1 MKKTRHASNKP
12 KYPKARSRRS
22 TSSIKMTRSATG
34 WDCVLRITHSLN
46 GKREWIE
53 ARADGLLA
61 HRKSNGSVDDTAAQ
75 AARRMVRRADRAEI
89 ATLMT
94 GLANPHRLAIL
105 HSLLEGP
112 ANYRRLQAATQLK
125 AGPLYHH
132 ISELRLAGLIGP
144 KARDSYQLTE
154 LGNRLTVL
162 SVLLPK
168 LATAKPQH
176 RQ

>member
-1 MKKTRHASNKP
+1 MKKSPRKSNKP

-22 TSSIKMTRSATG
+22 SSAIKMSRTATG
-34 WDCVLRITHSLN
+34 WDCVLRITHALD

-53 ARADGLLA
+53 ARADGLIA
-61 HRKSNGSVDDTAAQ
+61 HRKNNGSVDDTAAQ

-112 ANYRRLQAATQLK
+112 ANYQHLLSVTQLT
-125 AGPLYHH
+125 AGPVYHH

-144 KARDSYQLTE
+144 KARDTYELTE
-154 LGNRLTVL
+154 LGNRLAVL
-162 SVLLPK
+162 SLLLPK
-168 LATAKPQH
+168 LAKAKPQ
-176 RQ
+176 RRK

>member
-1 MKKTRHASNKP
+1 MKKSSRKSNKP
-12 KYPKARSRRS
+12 KYPKARGRRS
-22 TSSIKMTRSATG
+22 SSSVKMTRSATG
-34 WDCVLRITHSLN
+34 WDCVLRITHALD

-53 ARADGLLA
+53 VQTDSLLA
-61 HRKSNGSVDDTAAQ
+61 HRKNNGSVDETAAQ

-112 ANYRRLQAATQLK
+112 ANYRHLLSATQLK

-144 KARDSYQLTE
+144 KARDTYELTE

-168 LATAKPQH
+168 IAKAKPQR

>member
-1 MKKTRHASNKP
+1 MKKSPRKSNKP

-22 TSSIKMTRSATG
+22 SSSIKMTRSATG
-34 WDCVLRITHSLN
+34 WDCALRITHALD

-53 ARADGLLA
+53 ARANSLLE
-61 HRKSNGSVDDTAAQ
+61 HRRKNGSVSETAAQ
-75 AARRMVRRADRAEI
+75 AARRMVRRADRTEI
-89 ATLMT
+89 ASLMT

-105 HSLLEGP
+105 HNLLQGP
-112 ANYRRLQAATQLK
+112 ANYRHLRSATQLK

-144 KARDSYQLTE
+144 KARDTYELTE

-168 LATAKPQH
+168 LARAKPQ
-176 RQ
+176 RCR

>member
-1 MKKTRHASNKP
+1 MKKSPRKSSRR
-12 KYPKARSRRS
+12 KYPKARSRRWS
-22 TSSIKMTRSATG
+22 RSGRMTRSATG
-34 WDCVLRITHSLN
+34 WDCVLRITHVLD
-46 GKREWIE
+46 GKREWVE
-53 ARADGLLA
+53 ARADSLLA
-61 HRKSNGSVDDTAAQ
+61 HHKNNGSVEDTAAQ

-112 ANYRRLQAATQLK
+112 ANYQRLLSATQLK

-144 KARDSYQLTE
+144 KARDAYELTE

-162 SVLLPK
+162 SVMLPK
-168 LATAKPQH
+168 LARAKPQR

>member
-1 MKKTRHASNKP
+1 MKKSPSKSTKP
-12 KYPKARSRRS
+12 KYPKARPRRS
-22 TSSIKMTRSATG
+22 SSPVKRTRSATG
-34 WDCVLRITHSLN
+34 WDCVLRITHALD
-46 GKREWIE
+46 GKREWVE
-53 ARADGLLA
+53 VQADSLLA
-61 HRKSNGSVDDTAAQ
+61 HHKNNGSVDETAAQ
-75 AARRMVRRADRAEI
+75 AARKMVRRADRAEI

-112 ANYRRLQAATQLK
+112 ANYQHLLSATRLK

-144 KARDSYQLTE
+144 KARDAYELTE

-168 LATAKPQH
+168 LARAKPQ
-176 RQ
+176 RS

>member
-1 MKKTRHASNKP
+1 MKKSPRKSSKP
-12 KYPKARSRRS
+12 KCPKTRSRRS
-22 TSSIKMTRSATG
+22 SSSVKMTRSATG
-34 WDCVLRITHSLN
+34 WDCVLRITHALD

-53 ARADGLLA
+53 ARVDSLLA
-61 HRKSNGSVDDTAAQ
+61 HRKKNGSVGDTAAQ

-112 ANYRRLQAATQLK
+112 ANYRRLLSATQLK

-144 KARDSYQLTE
+144 KARDTYELTE

-168 LATAKPQH
+168 LAKAKPQR

>member
-1 MKKTRHASNKP
+1 MMRTQRKSSRP
-12 KYPKARSRRS
+12 KYPKARIRRS
-22 TSSIKMTRSATG
+22 GSSVKMTRSATG
-34 WDCVLRITHSLN
+34 WDCVLRITHVLD

-53 ARADGLLA
+53 ARADSLLA
-61 HRKSNGSVDDTAAQ
+61 HRKNNGSVDDTAAQ

-112 ANYRRLQAATQLK
+112 ANYRRLLSTTQLK

-144 KARDSYQLTE
+144 KARDTYELTE

-168 LATAKPQH
+168 LAKAKPQR